1 MKKVILVIVMVLG
14 LTSSVSASS
23 KSGCVLAQKGKVTVA
38 WTAYKTASKIGVSGT
53 FDKVDYKRVVKSG
66 KNFREILV
74 GSSVNIDTSSVNSK
88 NTGRDVKLVK
98 FFFKQ
103 MNENTMNAKITD
115 IKADKKL
122 KGKARTG
129 VVTLDVT
136 MNGVT
141 KSVPMKYS
149 YDSGVFS
156 AKGNIDIFDFSAS
169 KALSSINKACFDL
182 HKGKTWNDV
191 SIAFSTNIEASL
203 CNVKPLK

>member
-23 KSGCVLAQKGKVTVA
+23 KSGCVLAQKGKITVA

-53 FDKVDYKRVVKSG
+53 FDKVDYKAVAKDG

-88 NTGRDVKLVK
+88 NTGRDIKLVK

-103 MNENTMNAKITD
+103 MDSNTMNAKITD

-122 KGKARTG
+122 KDKARTG

-136 MNGVT
+136 MNGIT

-149 YDSGVFS
+149 FANGIFS
-156 AKGNIDIFDFSAS
+156 AKGTIDIFDFSAS